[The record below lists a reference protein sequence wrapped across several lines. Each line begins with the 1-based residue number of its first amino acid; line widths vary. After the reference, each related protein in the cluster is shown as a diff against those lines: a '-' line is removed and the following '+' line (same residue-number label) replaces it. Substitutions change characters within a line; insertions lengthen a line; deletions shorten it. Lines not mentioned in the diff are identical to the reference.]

1 MTTTLRVIVDD
12 IISPTSS
19 GVSRYAEELTRE
31 LIRSAPLNC
40 EVAGVVASAPQ
51 SAYDDLEQK
60 LPGLAHLFKSA
71 LARRELQLA
80 WQHGIT
86 RLPGSGMVHAPSL
99 LAPLA
104 RHDRQKDL
112 TDQTVVTI
120 HDAVAWTHPELLPP
134 RQAAWAK
141 AMARRALRYADAVV
155 VPSYSVAQDLEE
167 VLDFGE
173 RIRVI
178 GGAVSPKLQVPPD
191 AAARADRLD
200 LPDRYLLF
208 VGTLEP
214 RKGLD
219 AVIRSLATPADAD
232 LPLLIVGPKT
242 WGDASLDNVVA
253 AAGVH
258 PDRVRALG
266 SLTDADLAVV
276 LDRATVFVFPSLAEG
291 FGLSMLEAFSFGVPV
306 VHSDAPAVVEVAA
319 GAGVPVSLQDT
330 ETYPD
335 RLAAAVRGLVD
346 DPARAARLGYAGI
359 DRARAFSWRDSAQ
372 RVWQLHAD
380 L

>member
-12 IISPTSS
+12 IISPTPT

-40 EVAGVVASAPQ
+40 DVAGVVASAPR
-51 SAYDDLEQK
+51 SDYDDLEQR
-60 LPGLAHLFKSA
+60 LPGMVHLFKSA

-104 RHDRQKDL
+104 RHDRQKDPVA
-112 TDQTVVTI
+112 QTVVTI

-134 RQAAWAK
+134 RKASWAK
-141 AMARRALRYADAVV
+141 AMTRRAHRYADAVV
-155 VPSYSVAQDLEE
+155 VPSYSVAQDLQEA
-167 VLDFGE
+167 LDFGD

-200 LPDRYLLF
+200 LPDRYLLA
-208 VGTLEP
+208 VGSLEP
-214 RKGLD
+214 RKQLGSL
-219 AVIRSLATPADAD
+219 IRSMAVPADAG
-232 LPLLIVGPKT
+232 LPLLIVGPDR
-242 WGDASLDNVVA
+242 WGEGSVSDEVA
-253 AAGVH
+253 AAGVD

-266 SLTDADLAVV
+266 ALTDADLAVV
-276 LDRATVFVFPSLAEG
+276 LDRATVFAFPSLAEG

-319 GAGVPVSLQDT
+319 GAGLAVSLQGADS
-330 ETYPD
+330 YPD
-335 RLAAAVRGLVD
+335 RLAAAVRGIID
-346 DPARAARLGYAGI
+346 DPARAERMRYAGI